1 MWEIDDV
8 SIKFKPLTDAFNAL
22 FHISYIKVLFDEN
35 YDGRSVQVS
44 NVTVPGTAATAQIR
58 LINPTSA
65 SVIVPAGEYVFNDG
79 LKDWSMEIDSDT
91 EIPADDNIEVRAA
104 ATAIGDDAQLSSGDT
119 VLTDLTPSLPSDIEV
134 SVLSVQQGT
143 NASVETMTVPSMFFD
158 TALALAYLCKLNL
171 KLSYFVNMVKISY
184 VDRKPNP
191 ADRCWIRLKTSA
203 EQKENMLSVKDGD
216 RIKYYWAALY
226 LMGCVQ
232 NTWTLVHSEPV
243 NIMAQILAAWFAAR
257 NDSGQY
263 VGNKL
268 SLLRLRGTKIKPLGF
283 PSWLNSE
290 VNENDEKGF
299 DQLDEMNVGYL
310 FTISD
315 NTPQES
321 NISSARSIDGTP
333 LIAQM
338 ISKWVDYTSSQQV
351 ARLLTETET
360 LTKPVLNNEET
371 YSRIQNTL
379 FSNLMLFVP
388 VKRVSNIQLKFPPFP
403 VARVNLRSLVA
414 TGSWTAGYTDEL
426 DSVTISGGLTVA

>member
-1 MWEIDDV
+1 
-8 SIKFKPLTDAFNAL
+8 
-22 FHISYIKVLFDEN
+22 
-35 YDGRSVQVS
+35 
-44 NVTVPGTAATAQIR
+44 
-58 LINPTSA
+58 LINPSDA
-65 SVIVPAGEYVFNDG
+65 DIVVPAGAYTFNDG
-79 LKDWSMEIDSDT
+79 LKNWSMTLYLDT
-91 EIPADDNIEVRAA
+91 VVPAEGNTEVLAGA
-104 ATAIGDDAQLSSGDT
+104 SAVGNDVQLSPGDT
-119 VLTDLTPSLPSDIEV
+119 VLADLLPALPTGIET

-143 NASVETMTVPSMFFD
+143 NDSIETVETPSMFFD
-158 TALALAYLCKLNL
+158 TALALAYLCKLDP
-171 KLSYFVNMVKISY
+171 KLSYFINMIKISY
-184 VDRKPNP
+184 IDRKPNP
-191 ADRCWIRLKTSA
+191 ADRCWIRLKSSA
-203 EQKENMLSVKDGD
+203 EQKENMVSIKDGD

-243 NIMAQILAAWFAAR
+243 NIIAQALAAWFAAR

-290 VNENDEKGF
+290 VNENDAKGF

-351 ARLLTETET
+351 ARLLTDVET
-360 LTKPVLNNEET
+360 LTKPVLNDEQT
-371 YSRIQNTL
+371 YEKIQHIL
-379 FSNLMLFVP
+379 FSNLSLFVLI
-388 VKRVSNIQLKFPPFP
+388 KRVSNIQLEFPPFP
-403 VARVNLRSLVA
+403 VAKVSLRALVA
-414 TGSWTAGYTDEL
+414 TGSWQAFYTDEL
-426 DSVTISGGLTVA
+426 DDVTISGSLVAA